1 MKCAIRDTCSAF
13 ELRVKKTTQGFN
25 ELIVLDDKQFANLKK
40 LYRRIGDE
48 FAGATLGLQKQIKEY
63 ETELMRLK
71 LEMQYK
77 DDLHKKEIEYYK
89 KDVELKE
96 TVIENWK
103 LKHQLATS
111 AAFTSPK
118 NDHFEKEFS
127 MVRC

>member
-1 MKCAIRDTCSAF
+1 VRDTCSAY
-13 ELRVKKTTQGFN
+13 ELRVKKTIQGKI

-63 ETELMRLK
+63 ENELMRLK

-77 DDLHKKEIEYYK
+77 DDLHKKDIEYYK
-89 KDVELKE
+89 KDIEYYKKDIEYYKKDIEYYKKDIEMKE

-103 LKHQLATS
+103 LKY
-111 AAFTSPK
+111 
-118 NDHFEKEFS
+118 
-127 MVRC
+127 